1 MLIENLKLGIRYE
14 NLGAATV
21 DKSPSELVITD
32 NNGETYYIVTREV
45 YQDGPQQRGYKVIVN
60 EGE

>member
-1 MLIENLKLGIRYE
+1 MPFDTSTLGLPYYS
-14 NLGAATV
+14 LDAAAV

-32 NNGETYYIVTREV
+32 NDGETYYIVTRDV
-45 YQDGPQQRGYKVIVN
+45 YEDGPQQEGYQIVVN

>member
-1 MLIENLKLGIRYE
+1 MPFDTSTLGLPYYS
-14 NLGAATV
+14 LDAAAV

-32 NNGETYYIVTREV
+32 NNGETYYIVTRDV
-45 YQDGPQQRGYKVIVN
+45 YEDGPQQEGYQIVVN

>member
-1 MLIENLKLGIRYE
+1 LPFESSKLGIGYE
-14 NLGAATV
+14 SLDAATV

-32 NNGETYYIVTREV
+32 NDGKSYYIVTREV
-45 YQDGPQQRGYKVIVN
+45 YQDGPQQLGYKVIVK

>member
-1 MLIENLKLGIRYE
+1 MPFDISILGLPYDG
-14 NLGAATV
+14 LQDATV

-32 NNGETYYIVTREV
+32 TTGETYYIVTREV
-45 YQDGPQQRGYKVIVN
+45 YEEGPQQEGYQVVVN

>member
-1 MLIENLKLGIRYE
+1 MPFDTSTLGLPYYS
-14 NLGAATV
+14 LDAAAV

-32 NNGETYYIVTREV
+32 NKGETYYIVTRDV
-45 YQDGPQQRGYKVIVN
+45 YEDGPQQEGYQIVVN